1 MEDGGE
7 TWHLGKDNKGEE
19 SEATG
24 RTDKTVMHVQEER
37 LPCTNRG
44 CSVTCR
50 GCVVREGCVVGD

>member
-24 RTDKTVMHVQEER
+24 RTD
-37 LPCTNRG
+37 G
-44 CSVTCR
+44 D
-50 GCVVREGCVVGD
+50 VVLHVGDVWFGRDAL

>member
-37 LPCTNRG
+37 LPCTN
-44 CSVTCR
+44 T
-50 GCVVREGCVVGD
+50 VGDVVLHVGDVWFGRDAL